1 MLKHSLFVLVGL
13 TIVGCS
19 AAQNTQGQDAMW
31 VAYHQCR
38 SEGRVPANV
47 QLIRVEPN
55 GHGWYQTYSSS
66 YGGAD
71 FERCI
76 IATELVRLKVDLIVA
91 RGTPA
96 ILAAES
102 ATSTIPVITSASA
115 SPWRRASSPVSR
127 AREGM

>member
-19 AAQNTQGQDAMW
+19 AAQNTRGQDAMW
-31 VAYHQCR
+31 VAYLQCR

-76 IATELVRLKVDLIVA
+76 TEKGGAKSTTRIE
-91 RGTPA
+91 PA
-96 ILAAES
+96 PPTLG
-102 ATSTIPVITSASA
+102 P
-115 SPWRRASSPVSR
+115 
-127 AREGM
+127 